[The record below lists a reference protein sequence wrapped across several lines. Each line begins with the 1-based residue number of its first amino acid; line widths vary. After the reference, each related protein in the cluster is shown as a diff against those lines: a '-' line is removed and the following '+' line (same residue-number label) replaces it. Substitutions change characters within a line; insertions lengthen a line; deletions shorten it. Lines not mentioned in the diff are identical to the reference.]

1 MINRINQIMELAN
14 KEKYLVLKQAIYK
27 EKNYYVALQV
37 TDVEEN
43 ITEKVVVFEQVNVNG
58 QESVQKVSDPSIA
71 TLVCKYVGLV
81 DEAQLKKELK
91 SIGIDQ

>member
-14 KEKYLVLKQAIYK
+14 KEKYLVLKQAVYK

-37 TDVEEN
+37 TADEEN
-43 ITEKVVVFEQVNVNG
+43 ITDNIVVFEQVNING
-58 QESVQKVSDPSIA
+58 QESVQKVSDPSIV

-81 DEAQLKKELK
+81 DETQLKKELE
-91 SIGIDQ
+91 SIGINQ